1 MATLDTAGINLLGIM
16 VVILVVVMVVI
27 LVDTIIAGVIDY
39 STKK

>member
-16 VVILVVVMVVI
+16 VVILVVMVVI